1 MSQSL
6 LDLLKQSFDE
16 GELED
21 LAYELHIEL
30 GDVASRLLTRG
41 ERMREFVKYCQHNGR
56 LPDLITL
63 CRQLRPQQ
71 EWPDP
76 ALLGSDAELLGEPV
90 TLLYFEPETMPVPA
104 GAFPMGSSAADAPP
118 EETPRH
124 VVELPY
130 FRMGKYPIT
139 NAQYAEFLKQNPA
152 QSSPSPSTGWFGK
165 TPPPDKLDHPVV
177 GVSWE
182 DAVAYC
188 QWLREATGR
197 SYRLP
202 SEAEWEKA
210 ARGTD
215 ERPYPWGQSWVD
227 GACNAGGK
235 GTTAVSAHDDHLSPY
250 GCADMLGNVAEWT
263 STLWG
268 ENRRDP
274 QYGYPY
280 QANDGREDPTA
291 HQQNPRLRR
300 VCRGGAY
307 ETPQT
312 DLRCTSRSSLRT
324 NGRTDTVG
332 FRIALS
338 T

>member
-6 LDLLKQSFDE
+6 LELLKQSFDE

-21 LAYELHIEL
+21 LAYELRIEL
-30 GDVASRLLTRG
+30 DDVVSRLLGRA
-41 ERMREFVKYCQHNGR
+41 ERMRALVQYCQRNGR

-63 CRQLRPQQ
+63 CQQLRPQQ

-90 TLLYFEPETMPVPA
+90 KRLHFEPETVPVPA
-104 GAFPMGSSAADAPP
+104 GAFSMGSDAADAPP
-118 EETPRH
+118 EETPHH
-124 VVELPY
+124 VVELAY

-152 QSSPSPSTGWFGK
+152 QNPPPPSTGWFGK
-165 TPPPDKLDHPVV
+165 TPPQDKPDHPVV

-188 QWLREATGR
+188 QWLSEATGR

-202 SEAEWEKA
+202 TEAAWEKA

-215 ERPYPWGQSWVD
+215 ERPYPWGHEWID
-227 GACNAGGK
+227 GACNADSA
-235 GTTAVSAHDDHLSPY
+235 GTTAVTAHDDHLSPY

-268 ENRRDP
+268 DSRREP
-274 QYGYPY
+274 QYPYPY

-300 VCRGGAY
+300 ICRGGAY
-307 ETPQT
+307 DTSKA
-312 DLRCTSRSSLRT
+312 DLRCTARTSLRV
-324 NGRTDTVG
+324 NGRTDSIG
-332 FRIALS
+332 FRIAL
-338 T
+338 TA